1 MTDTGTD
8 KVQQALYRIAEAA
21 SAAEDLDAF
30 YRRIHGIVAELMY
43 ATNFYIALYDRDR
56 QAINFP
62 YYVDEVDT
70 DVPDPGVWEPFGVGN
85 ARGATAFVLRTGVTQ
100 HIGPERSVE
109 LTETGEVESVGS
121 EGEDW
126 LGAPLVADGRI
137 LGVLVVQT
145 YRSGERY
152 TDSDVEVVTFVAR
165 HIAQALT
172 RARAID
178 EVRQRNAELAI
189 INGVQEG
196 LASNVEMQG
205 MYDLVGDKIR
215 EIFDAQVVDIGIVDL
230 SDGLIHF
237 PYAVERGVRFPDE
250 PMGIIGFRKRV
261 IETGEPYLEKR
272 FDAAESNAAGQP
284 IVLQGEPS
292 KSAVFAPLIVGGKV
306 TGVISLQNLD
316 REDAFSDA
324 DVRLLSTIARSLGV
338 SLENARLI
346 TETRQRNAE
355 LAIINDIGQALATQL
370 DLAAL
375 IERLGDELQ
384 ATFQPD
390 EVYVA
395 LHDPVTDLIEFPY
408 FLLGGERHVEGSIGR
423 EEGLAGHVLRS
434 RQPVLLNTDEA
445 FEALGTRGVGRPA
458 TSYLG
463 VPIFVG
469 DAVIGVISV
478 ASTTEVGR
486 FTDADGRVLTTLAA
500 NVGIAIQNARLYQD
514 AERRADEM
522 AAIAK
527 VGREISATLEV
538 EPVIAEIA
546 ERAMDLLDADTC
558 AAFLRD
564 LGGLMYSPIVVLGE
578 AAEEIR
584 ADRIE
589 LGVGF
594 IGDVARQAV
603 AEFVNDIDSD
613 ARAVPVPNADQAGEH
628 ERLLAAPLITRGE
641 VTGLL
646 AVWRVAARRPFEQ
659 ADLDFLVGLSQQ
671 AAIAIENAR
680 LFEEARAARAAA
692 ERADEAKSAF
702 LAAMSHEIR
711 TPMNAIIGMSGL
723 LTDTELTDEQREFAE
738 TIRTSG
744 DALLTIINDILDFSK
759 IEAGKVELEAEP
771 FDLGRCVEGT
781 LDVLAPTA
789 AKKGVELAYSIDEGL
804 PKAVIGDQGRVRQI
818 VLNLLSNAVKFTE
831 EGEVELRVTGRPDDA
846 GATAAGGMWRIAID
860 VRDTG
865 IGIGADQL
873 GRLFQSFSQA
883 DSSISRR
890 FGGTGLGLAISRRLA
905 DAMGGSLTAE
915 SPGIAGQ
922 GSTFHLVID
931 LEATERA
938 GEAEGAAVA
947 AALDGRRVLIVDDN
961 ATNRRIL
968 AAQVGRWGMAVRASE
983 SPVQALGWVRDDEPF
998 DLAILDQRMPE
1009 MDGIELAEAIRTLRT
1024 ATELPIILASSVGR
1038 MDRQS
1043 TAVEAFLTKPVK
1055 PSALHDVVATVL
1067 AGRPHA
1073 GVTRAPERPSFDAT
1087 LGERLPMRVLLAE
1100 DNVVNQKLA
1109 LRLLQRMGYAADVAA
1124 NGLEV
1129 IAALER
1135 GRYDLILM
1143 DIQMPEVDGLEAT
1156 RRIRATWPDDGPWI
1170 AAMTANAMAEDRA
1183 ICLAAGMDDY
1193 IAKPIRIEELSAAL
1207 VRAGEA
1213 VATTATA
1220 AETA

>member
-1 MTDTGTD
+1 MSDTGTD

-21 SAAEDLDAF
+21 SSVEDLPAF
-30 YRRIHGIVAELMY
+30 YRRIHEIVGGLMY
-43 ATNFYIALYDRDR
+43 ATNFFIVLYDADR

-70 DVPDPGVWEPFGVGN
+70 EAPDPSAWEPFGVGN
-85 ARGATAFVLRTGVTQ
+85 ARGAAAFVLRTGVTQ
-100 HIGPERSVE
+100 HLDPARSME
-109 LTETGEVESVGS
+109 LQASGEVDSVGT

-126 LGAPLVADGRI
+126 LGAPLIAEGRTI
-137 LGVLVVQT
+137 GVVVVQT
-145 YRSGERY
+145 YRAGERY
-152 TDSDVEVVTFVAR
+152 TDSDVEALTFVAR

-189 INGVQEG
+189 INGIQEG

-205 MYDLVGDKIR
+205 MYDLVGDKIQ
-215 EIFDAQVVDIGIVDL
+215 EIFDAQVVDIGIVEL

-237 PYAVERGVRFPDE
+237 PYAIERGVRFPDE
-250 PMGIIGFRKRV
+250 PMEVIGFRKLV

-272 FDAAESNAAGQP
+272 FDVAQSLAAGQP

-292 KSAVFAPLIVGGKV
+292 KSAVFAPLIVGGEV

-355 LAIINDIGQALATQL
+355 LAIINDIGQALAAQL

-395 LHDPVTDLIEFPY
+395 LHDPVTDLIEFPF
-408 FLLGGERHVEGSIGR
+408 FLLDGKRHAERPIKR
-423 EEGLAGHVLRS
+423 DEGLAGHVLRS

-463 VPIFVG
+463 VPIFAG

-538 EPVIAEIA
+538 EPVIAEIS
-546 ERAMDLLDADTC
+546 ERAMDLLDSDTC
-558 AAFLRD
+558 AAFLREP
-564 LGGLMYSPIVVLGE
+564 GGSTFSPIVVLGQ

-584 ADRIE
+584 ADTIR
-589 LGVGF
+589 LGEGV
-594 IGDVARQAV
+594 IGDVARRAV
-603 AEFVNDIDSD
+603 AEYVNDLDGD
-613 ARAVPVPNADQAGEH
+613 VRAVPIPNAMDASDH
-628 ERLLAAPLITRGE
+628 ERLLAAPLIARGD

-646 AVWRVAARRPFEQ
+646 AVWRTAARRPFEQ
-659 ADLDFLVGLSQQ
+659 ADLDFIVGLSQQ

-692 ERADEAKSAF
+692 ERADQAKSAF

-771 FDLGRCVEGT
+771 FELRRCIEGA

-789 AKKGVELAYSIDEGL
+789 ATKGVELAYSIEEDL
-804 PKAVIGDQGRVRQI
+804 PATVVGDHGRVRQI
-818 VLNLLSNAVKFTE
+818 VLNLLSNAVKFTDA
-831 EGEVELRVTGRPDDA
+831 GEVELRVA
-846 GATAAGGMWRIAID
+846 GEPATADATRTTGTWRIAID

-865 IGIGADQL
+865 IGIGADQM

-883 DSSISRR
+883 DASISRR

-905 DAMGGSLTAE
+905 DAMGGSISAE
-915 SPGIAGQ
+915 SPGIAGR
-922 GSTFHLVID
+922 GSTFHLNVD
-931 LEATERA
+931 LAATTPVEGTTDIA
-938 GEAEGAAVA
+938 PAE
-947 AALDGRRVLIVDDN
+947 LDGRRVLIVDDN
-961 ATNRRIL
+961 ETNRRIL
-968 AAQVGRWGMAVRASE
+968 AAQIDRWGMLSRATE
-983 SPVQALGWVRDDEPF
+983 SPAQALGWVRDDEPF

-1009 MDGIELAEAIRTLRT
+1009 MDGIELAEAIRTLRS

-1043 TAVEAFLTKPVK
+1043 AAVEAFLTKPVK

-1073 GVTRAPERPSFDAT
+1073 GVSRAPERPSFDAT
-1087 LGERLPMRVLLAE
+1087 LGDRLPMRVLLAE

-1109 LRLLQRMGYAADVAA
+1109 LRLLERMGYAADVAA
-1124 NGLEV
+1124 TGLEV
-1129 IAALER
+1129 IAALGR
-1135 GRYDLILM
+1135 GRYDLVLM
-1143 DIQMPEVDGLEAT
+1143 DVQMPEVDGLEAT
-1156 RRIRATWPDDGPWI
+1156 RRIRAQWPDDGPWI

-1193 IAKPIRIEELSAAL
+1193 IAKPIRIDELSAAL

-1213 VATTATA
+1213 VATAATA
-1220 AETA
+1220 AETR